1 MGTDPA
7 LGAYVGGAIG
17 KVLVPVP
24 PLLSASLGARI
35 SEGTDPKVERKP
47 QKQVLWGLEGVQRE
61 RAVQGAP
68 TNTPCATALCDGEE
82 VFNKAATRFSLAH
95 VVPKI

>member
-1 MGTDPA
+1 MANAFVGLNPQVSSVKTGQPFVGTDPA

-35 SEGTDPKVERKP
+35 SEGTDPKVERRP
-47 QKQVLWGLEGVQRE
+47 QKQVLWGL
-61 RAVQGAP
+61 
-68 TNTPCATALCDGEE
+68 
-82 VFNKAATRFSLAH
+82 
-95 VVPKI
+95 

>member
-35 SEGTDPKVERKP
+35 SEGTDPKVERRP
-47 QKQVLWGLEGVQRE
+47 QKQFLWGL
-61 RAVQGAP
+61 
-68 TNTPCATALCDGEE
+68 
-82 VFNKAATRFSLAH
+82 
-95 VVPKI
+95 